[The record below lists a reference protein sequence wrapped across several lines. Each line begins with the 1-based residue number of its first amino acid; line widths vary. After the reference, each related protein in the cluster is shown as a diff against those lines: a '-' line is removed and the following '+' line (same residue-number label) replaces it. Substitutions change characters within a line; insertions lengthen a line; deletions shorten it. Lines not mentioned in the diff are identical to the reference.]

1 MDIYLQAST
10 KQELGLNKH
19 VHQDRHKQATPPMDQ
34 VLHPVYDDYDP
45 IKFKKNINNY
55 IKHS

>member
-10 KQELGLNKH
+10 EQELVLNKH
-19 VHQDRHKQATPPMDQ
+19 AHQDRHRQTTPPMDQ

-45 IKFKKNINNY
+45 IKF
-55 IKHS
+55 